1 MRKWMLRAV
10 CALVVVLVLAGIAV
24 WLSLR
29 ASLPTLDGDVA
40 LNGLDAP
47 VSIERD
53 ADGVVTITAAS
64 EIDAMR
70 ALGYVH
76 AQERWFE
83 MDLMRRVPSG
93 ELSALFGGRALD
105 ADRRNRVHRMRAR
118 VDASLRDIAGDRM
131 AQLQAY
137 AAGANAGLAALRVRP
152 WPYLLLRQTPQPWTP
167 ADSALTGFAMYFDLQ
182 DATNARELAMH
193 RLGSALPPALTAL
206 FAHGSS
212 DWDAPLL
219 GESHGDAVLP
229 GADVV
234 DLRRLDG
241 VEGDGA
247 RSDGTPFASV
257 GAAQGEASYPASAL
271 ALTPPFVSR
280 TAPLSPA
287 ARESGIIGAPPAAA
301 DSARGSNNFAVSGAL
316 TADGRALI
324 ADDMHLGLRAP
335 NIWFRA
341 RLRYP
346 DPRAPGGT
354 VDVTGFTL
362 PGLPAVIVGSNTHV
376 AWGFTNSYGDFLDW
390 QRLTPCD
397 ANRASGCTP
406 VLRHTERIEVA
417 GGEAVELLVEE
428 SDWGPLVQRDDDGAA
443 LALRWTAHLPGAL
456 NFGLADLAHARDLDD
471 ALAIADRTA
480 TPTQNLVIGDRAG
493 DIAWRLLGPLPVRGD
508 GCDGS
513 RVSERPDAMSAQGS
527 APNACAP
534 WPIAT
539 DVSPLLRSP
548 DTDRLWTA
556 NSRVVDGADFARIGD
571 GGAALGIRAWQIR
584 EGLAARTRFAEQDLL
599 AIQLD
604 DRALLLSR
612 WYGLLRGVSG
622 DATEGSA
629 LRALAEASRDW
640 SGHASVDSAGYRL
653 VRAWRLAVHA
663 RLAAGLAAPA
673 RATLGDAFEAPDPP
687 SFEGVVWPLVQQRPA
702 HLLPRQFACTPDT
715 QRGTCT
721 PAADGWRAL
730 FEDAAREV
738 QDTLGAERPL
748 AQRTWGERNT
758 AAICHPLASAVPL
771 IGRRALCMPAE
782 PLPGDGTVPRV
793 QGPGFGASQRM
804 VVAPGHE
811 ADGIA
816 HMPGGQSGHPLSPYW
831 GAGHADWAAGRASPF
846 LPQATTHT
854 LRLVPRQ
861 H

>member
-1 MRKWMLRAV
+1 MRKWMLRALL
-10 CALVVVLVLAGIAV
+10 ALAVVLVLAGLAV

-29 ASLPTLDGDVA
+29 ASLPTLEGEVA
-40 LNGLDAP
+40 LDGLDAP
-47 VSIERD
+47 ALIERD

-83 MDLMRRVPSG
+83 MDLMRRVPPG
-93 ELSALFGGRALD
+93 ELSALFGARALD

-118 VDASLRDIAGDRM
+118 VDASLQTIAGDRM
-131 AQLQAY
+131 AHLQAY
-137 AAGANAGLAALRVRP
+137 ADGANAGLAALRVRP
-152 WPYLLLRQTPQPWTP
+152 WPYLLLRQSPQPWTP

-182 DATNARELAMH
+182 DATNAGELAMH
-193 RLGSALPPALTAL
+193 RLGPALPPALTAL
-206 FAHGSS
+206 FAHASS
-212 DWDAPLL
+212 DWDAPLF
-219 GESHGDAVLP
+219 GEARGDAVLP

-234 DLRRLDG
+234 DLRRLDVG
-241 VEGDGA
+241 EDEGAGSGESA
-247 RSDGTPFASV
+247 LAIGGTSRPS
-257 GAAQGEASYPASAL
+257 ASYPASLL

-280 TAPLSPA
+280 MVPLSPVLQE
-287 ARESGIIGAPPAAA
+287 RGHGVPPAAA
-301 DSARGSNNFAVSGAL
+301 DLRRGSNNFAVSGAL
-316 TADGRALI
+316 TADGRALV

-346 DPRAPGGT
+346 DPRAPGGQ
-354 VDVTGFTL
+354 VDITGFTL

-376 AWGFTNSYGDFLDW
+376 AWGFTNSYGDYLDW
-390 QRLTPCD
+390 QRVVPCRD
-397 ANRASGCTP
+397 GAAPGCTP
-406 VLRHTERIEVA
+406 TTRHVERIEVA
-417 GGEAVELLVEE
+417 GGAPVGLEVEE
-428 SDWGPLVQRDDDGAA
+428 SDWGPLVHRDDDGSA

-456 NFGLADLAHARDLDD
+456 NFGLADFAHARDLDD
-471 ALAIADRTA
+471 ALAIAKRTA
-480 TPTQNLVIGDRAG
+480 TPTQNLVIGDHAG

-508 GCDGS
+508 GCNGS
-513 RVSERPDAMSAQGS
+513 DVSTPPDASARGEVT
-527 APNACAP
+527 NACAP
-534 WPIAT
+534 WSIAT
-539 DVSPLLRSP
+539 DASPVLRSP
-548 DTDRLWTA
+548 DADRLWTA
-556 NSRVVDGADFARIGD
+556 NSRVVDGDDFDRIGD

-584 EGLAARTRFAEQDLL
+584 EGLAARARFTEQDLL
-599 AIQLD
+599 TIQLD

-612 WYGLLRGVSG
+612 WHGLLREISA
-622 DATEGSA
+622 DAADDSA
-629 LRALAEASRDW
+629 LRALTNASRDW

-653 VRAWRLAVHA
+653 VRAWRLGVHA

-673 RATLGDAFEAPDPP
+673 RATLGEDFVLPDPP
-687 SFEGVVWPLVQQRPA
+687 NFEGVVWPLVQQLPA
-702 HLLPRQFACTPDT
+702 HLLPRRFACTPDT
-715 QRGTCT
+715 QRGACA
-721 PAADGWRAL
+721 PADDGWQAL

-738 QDTLGAERPL
+738 QDTLGADGPL
-748 AQRTWGERNT
+748 PQRKWGERNT
-758 AAICHPLASAVPL
+758 AAICHPLASAIPL
-771 IGRRALCMPAE
+771 IGNRALCMPAE
-782 PLPGDGTVPRV
+782 RLPGDGTVPRV

-846 LPQATTHT
+846 LPQATTHK

-861 H
+861 P